1 MNTTRKKQKK
11 PIIQGEIIDTK
22 EGWIK
27 IRIYGKSYER
37 GYAHGF
43 LLHKELTE
51 VKRSFTFL
59 VNKYIKI
66 RATAKFYCLKLQEWR
81 NSLFDFNPLN
91 LQ

>member
-1 MNTTRKKQKK
+1 M
-11 PIIQGEIIDTK
+11 
-22 EGWIK
+22 
-27 IRIYGKSYER
+27 S
-37 GYAHGF
+37 
-43 LLHKELTE
+43 
-51 VKRSFTFL
+51 